1 MSNVRIW
8 ITAALFLACGSSG
21 LGLAQE
27 PAAQRPSGESV
38 FNTRCKS
45 CHEPAVERAPTRA
58 ELAFRAPG
66 DIVAALTTGV
76 MAPMAKGMSRP
87 EIDAVA
93 LFLAP
98 GQQLGT
104 AGTDQMCAA
113 NGPIKASAHD
123 WPALGP
129 DENSSRFQPNP
140 GIGAADVPKLKVK
153 WAFSMPGGGQPV
165 VVGDWLF
172 ITNRGGKFYAL
183 DAKTGCV
190 HWAIED
196 ASSRT
201 TPMVIR
207 SSISPSGWAT
217 FVGVG
222 KRVVRAFD
230 AQSGK
235 EIWHSESLE
244 NHMASNITGTPVIS
258 GDQIFVPLSSGEEVV
273 AMQPNYSCCSFRGS
287 LAALD
292 LKTGQKQWQTFM
304 ISEPLLPT
312 RKNANGVQMQGP
324 AGAPVWA
331 SPTVDAKRGLV
342 YVVTGDSYTDAT
354 TNGDD
359 AIVAL
364 EMKTGKVRWRNQV
377 TVNDNFIVGCSGP
390 IKVAN
395 CPAPTG
401 PDFDFGATPIMF
413 KHGSKQV
420 LVAGQKSGIVYGVDP
435 DSGRTLWKTTVGAGS
450 PLGGVEWGIGADS
463 KYVFI
468 PNSDI
473 GEIFNEIAVAAG
485 APSPAPENSIPG
497 KPGLSALDP
506 FTGKVVWNTPAPV
519 APCHY
524 AGDRSK
530 DYTKGAC
537 VRAQSAAPAVMPGIV
552 FSGTLD
558 GWFRAYDAASG
569 KIVWEFSTT
578 AQTYNTANGNPAQ
591 PGGGIDGMG
600 PTIAGG
606 MVYTMSGFNGAART
620 GSNGINVLLAFSVD
634 GK

>member
-1 MSNVRIW
+1 MSNSRIC
-8 ITAALFLACGSSG
+8 IGASAVAILVLGVGALM
-21 LGLAQE
+21 AQE
-27 PAAQRPSGESV
+27 TATKAESGEAV
-38 FNTRCKS
+38 FNSRCKS

-58 ELAFRAPG
+58 ELAFRSPA
-66 DIVAALTTGV
+66 DIVSALTTGV
-76 MAPMAKGMSRP
+76 MAPMAKGLSRP

-98 GQQLGT
+98 GQQLGA
-104 AGTDQMCAA
+104 AGADKPCAT
-113 NGPIKASAHD
+113 NGPIHAGASD
-123 WPALGP
+123 WPTLGP

-140 GIGAADVPKLKVK
+140 GIKAADVPRLKVK
-153 WAFSMPGGGQPV
+153 WAFSMPGGGQPI

-183 DAKTGCV
+183 DAKSGCV

-230 AQSGK
+230 AQTGQ

-244 NHMASNITGTPVIS
+244 NHMASNITGTPVVS

-273 AMQPNYSCCSFRGS
+273 AMQPNYSCCTFRGS
-287 LAALD
+287 VAALD
-292 LKTGQKQWQTFM
+292 LKTGQKQWQTSM
-304 ISEPLLPT
+304 ITEPLAPT
-312 RKNANGVQMQGP
+312 RKNANGVLMQGP

-342 YVVTGDSYTDAT
+342 YVVTGDSYTDAAT
-354 TNGDD
+354 EGDD

-377 TVNDNFIVGCSGP
+377 TTHDNFIVGCSGP
-390 IKVAN
+390 VKVAN
-395 CPAPTG
+395 CPTPTG
-401 PDFDFGATPIMF
+401 PDFDFGATPILF
-413 KHGSKQV
+413 KHGAKQI

-435 DSGRTLWKTTVGAGS
+435 DSGRTLWKTAVGAGS
-450 PLGGVEWGIGADS
+450 PLGGVEWGIGADNR
-463 KYVFI
+463 YVFV

-473 GEIFNEIAVAAG
+473 GQVFNEIAVAAG
-485 APSPAPENSIPG
+485 APPSTEYKTPG
-497 KPGLSALDP
+497 KPGLNALDP
-506 FTGKVVWNTPAPV
+506 FSGKIIWSTPAPI

-530 DYTKGAC
+530 DFTKGAC
-537 VRAQSAAPAVMPGIV
+537 VRAQSAAPAVMPGVV

-558 GWFRAYDAASG
+558 GWLRAYDASNG

-578 AQTYNTANGNPAQ
+578 AQTYSTANGNQAQ

-606 MVYTMSGFNGAART
+606 MLYTMSGFNGAART
-620 GSNGINVLLAFSVD
+620 GSNGVNVLLAFSVD

>member
-1 MSNVRIW
+1 MGNRRIW
-8 ITAALFLACGSSG
+8 IGASAVVTFILGVGALM
-21 LGLAQE
+21 AQE
-27 PAAQRPSGESV
+27 SATQPANGESV
-38 FNTRCKS
+38 FNSRCKS
-45 CHEPAVERAPTRA
+45 CHEPAIERAPTRA
-58 ELAFRAPG
+58 ELAFRSPA
-66 DIVAALTTGV
+66 DIVSALTSGV
-76 MAPMAKGMSRP
+76 MAPMAKGLSRP
-87 EIDAVA
+87 EIEAVA

-98 GQQLGT
+98 GQQLGA
-104 AGTDQMCAA
+104 AGADKPCAT
-113 NGPIKASAHD
+113 NGPIQASASD
-123 WPALGP
+123 WPTLGP

-140 GIGAADVPKLKVK
+140 GIKAADVPRLKVK
-153 WAFSMPGGGQPV
+153 WAFSMPGGGQPI

-183 DAKTGCV
+183 DAKSGCV

-207 SSISPSGWAT
+207 SAVSPSGWAT

-230 AQSGK
+230 AQTGK
-235 EIWHSESLE
+235 EIWRSESLE
-244 NHMASNITGTPVIS
+244 NHMASNITGTPVVS

-273 AMQPNYSCCSFRGS
+273 AMQPNYSCCTFRGS

-292 LKTGQKQWQTFM
+292 LKTGQKQWQTSM
-304 ISEPLLPT
+304 ITEPLGPT
-312 RKNANGVQMQGP
+312 RKNTNGVLMQGP

-342 YVVTGDSYTDAT
+342 YVVTGDSYTDAAT
-354 TNGDD
+354 EGDD

-377 TVNDNFIVGCSGP
+377 TTHDNFIVGCSGP
-390 IKVAN
+390 VKVAN
-395 CPAPTG
+395 CPTPTG
-401 PDFDFGATPIMF
+401 PDFDFGATPILF
-413 KHGSKQV
+413 KHGAKQI

-435 DSGRTLWKTTVGAGS
+435 DSGRTLWKTAVGAGS
-450 PLGGVEWGIGADS
+450 PLGGVEWGIGADA
-463 KYVFI
+463 KYVFV

-473 GEIFNEIAVAAG
+473 GQIFNEIGVAAG
-485 APSPAPENSIPG
+485 APPSTEYKMPG
-497 KPGLSALDP
+497 KPGLFALDP
-506 FTGKVVWNTPAPV
+506 FSGKIVWNTPAPI

-537 VRAQSAAPAVMPGIV
+537 VRAQSAAPAVMPGFV

-558 GWFRAYDAASG
+558 GWLRAYDASSG

-578 AQTYNTANGNPAQ
+578 AQTYSTVNGNQAQ

-620 GSNGINVLLAFSVD
+620 GSNGVNVLLAFSVD